1 MNDMV
6 PDRDAILKA
15 LGHPVRREMLAA
27 LKDPAAHFSTQAH
40 PLEMGVCAGS
50 FEKCGLSQSTVSA
63 HLSVLSD
70 AGLVTSRKVGP
81 YVFYARDEK
90 MIDAFRSSLS
100 DL

>member
-1 MNDMV
+1 MDDIK

-15 LGHPVRREMLAA
+15 LAHPVRREMLAT
-27 LKDPAAHFSTQAH
+27 LKNPEAHFASQAH

-50 FEKCGLSQSTVSA
+50 FEKCGLSQSTVSV
-63 HLSVLSD
+63 HLSVLAD
-70 AGLVTSRKVGP
+70 AALVTTRKVGP
-81 YVFYARDEK
+81 YVFYKRNEA